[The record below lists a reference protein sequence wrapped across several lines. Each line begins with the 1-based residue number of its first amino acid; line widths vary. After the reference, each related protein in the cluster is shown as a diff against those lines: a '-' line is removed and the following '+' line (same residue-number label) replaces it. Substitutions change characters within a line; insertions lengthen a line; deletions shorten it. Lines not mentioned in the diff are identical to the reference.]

1 MSETGRGNWRG
12 LAAIGLLVVGAA
24 TVVLTW
30 PDPVAKQRSVELP
43 QAPAAPLS
51 PPPLQKL
58 DRAALIDAA
67 ALAASAYAAGNLTD
81 AKFEEFTGRR
91 FELVLPFGC
100 SGPAAREEKLERG
113 WRYDAKSGIFQAAF
127 PSNIVVSGKG
137 EAAADVEAEP
147 VTEFA
152 KSFWI
157 EREWLRQGICP
168 AVPDAPLSTNP
179 AEPKSLAIAEIAS
192 EERPRSD
199 DRDGAPYRV
208 SKRMAAEQLPD
219 KNGLKLILTGRL
231 ASDQKIPFQCT
242 SVDPNQRPI
251 CVILA
256 RFDKMQIKNAAGSE
270 IYGEWAG

>member
-1 MSETGRGNWRG
+1 MPKAGPENWRG
-12 LAAIGLLVVGAA
+12 LTALGLLVVGAA

-30 PDPVAKQRSVELP
+30 PNTSAEQRSVELP

-67 ALAASAYAAGNLTD
+67 ALAASAYAAGDLTY
-81 AKFEEFTGRR
+81 AKFQEFAGRR

-100 SGPAAREEKLERG
+100 TGPAAQEEKLERG
-113 WRYDAKSGIFQAAF
+113 WRYDEKSGIFQAAF
-127 PSNIVVSGKG
+127 PSNIMVSAEG
-137 EAAADVEAEP
+137 AAPADVAMDP
-147 VTEFA
+147 ATEFA

-168 AVPDAPLSTNP
+168 VVPDAPLTATS
-179 AEPKSLAIAEIAS
+179 ADAKSVAIAEIAN
-192 EERPRSD
+192 EERPRAD
-199 DRDGAPYRV
+199 DRDGAPYQV
-208 SKRMAAEQLPD
+208 SKRLAAEQLPY
-219 KNGLKLILTGRL
+219 KNGLKLILSGRL
-231 ASDQKIPFQCT
+231 ASVPKIPFRCT

-256 RFDKMQIKNAAGSE
+256 RFDKMQITNASGSE

>member
-1 MSETGRGNWRG
+1 MPKAGGGNWRG

-30 PDPVAKQRSVELP
+30 PDPVAKQRSVALP

-137 EAAADVEAEP
+137 AAAADAEAEP

-168 AVPDAPLSTNP
+168 AVPDTPLTATS
-179 AEPKSLAIAEIAS
+179 ADAKSLAIAEIAS
-192 EERPRSD
+192 EERPRAD
-199 DRDGAPYRV
+199 DRDGAPYQV
-208 SKRMAAEQLPD
+208 SKRLAAEQLPD
-219 KNGLKLILTGRL
+219 KNGLKLILSGRL
-231 ASDQKIPFQCT
+231 ASVQRIPFQCT
-242 SVDPNQRPI
+242 SLDPNQRPI

-256 RFDKMQIKNAAGSE
+256 RFDKMQITNASGSE